1 MMPTYP
7 QLLSP
12 TYEPHVYSAS
22 WQKQYVAQFFTLES
36 GEKNGNSATYRCRL
50 HPEAPV
56 FKAHFPG
63 FPVLPG
69 VLTLKMVVDAINAS
83 QFFSTQTL
91 TVQSIGNAKYL
102 AVVNPQETQ
111 EVEISV
117 TLKAEKNADEP
128 AVFQFKATV
137 QNGETRFATFSFSC
151 TAADFITVGV
161 EENEVCA
168 VIPTYQNAKT
178 LLKVVADVHRVV
190 DTVFVVDDGSND
202 GTAALLD
209 KATGNERPEKVLTH
223 PKNCGKGAALKTG
236 LTYARQQGFRY
247 AVTVD
252 ADGQHRADD
261 IPALLKAVEEEPDAL
276 AIGSR
281 GLQHENMPAK
291 STFANRFSNFWFAL
305 QTLQRLPDTQ
315 SGLRVYPLRCL
326 HGLRWMSARYEA
338 ELTLLVFSAWA
349 GVKLLPV
356 PVSVYYPP
364 RDQRVTHFRPGRDFT
379 RISVLNTLLCFLMVV
394 YGWPR
399 IFADR
404 LQGVSK
410 ACFVSREL
418 FTLTSCQIW

>member
-1 MMPTYP
+1 MSLTSI
-7 QLLSP
+7 L
-12 TYEPHVYSAS
+12 PHGK
-22 WQKQYVAQFFTLES
+22 KQYVAQFFTLES

-117 TLKAEKNADEP
+117 ALKAEKNADEP

-151 TAADFITVGV
+151 TAADFMTVGV

-247 AVTVD
+247 AVTMD

-261 IPALLKAVEEEPDAL
+261 IPALLKAVEEDPDAL

-315 SGLRVYPLRCL
+315 SGLRVYPLRRL

-399 IFADR
+399 IFCRQIAR
-404 LQGVSK
+404 GVK
-410 ACFVSREL
+410 GVFRK
-418 FTLTSCQIW
+418 

>member
-1 MMPTYP
+1 MSLTSI
-7 QLLSP
+7 L
-12 TYEPHVYSAS
+12 PHGK
-22 WQKQYVAQFFTLES
+22 KQYVAQFFTLEA

-117 TLKAEKNADEP
+117 ALKAEKNADEP

-151 TAADFITVGV
+151 TAADIITVGV

-315 SGLRVYPLRCL
+315 SGLRVYPLRRL

-399 IFADR
+399 VFCRQIAR
-404 LQGVSK
+404 GVK
-410 ACFVSREL
+410 GVFRK
-418 FTLTSCQIW
+418 

>member
-1 MMPTYP
+1 MSLTSILP
-7 QLLSP
+7 QGK
-12 TYEPHVYSAS
+12 
-22 WQKQYVAQFFTLES
+22 KQYVAQFFTLES

-117 TLKAEKNADEP
+117 ALKAEKNADEP

-399 IFADR
+399 IFCRQIAR
-404 LQGVSK
+404 GVIGVFCK
-410 ACFVSREL
+410 
-418 FTLTSCQIW
+418 

>member
-1 MMPTYP
+1 MSLTSI
-7 QLLSP
+7 L
-12 TYEPHVYSAS
+12 PHGK
-22 WQKQYVAQFFTLES
+22 KQYVAQFFTLEA

-117 TLKAEKNADEP
+117 ALKAEKNADELT
-128 AVFQFKATV
+128 VFQFKATV

-399 IFADR
+399 IFCRQIAR
-404 LQGVSK
+404 GVK
-410 ACFVSREL
+410 GVFCK
-418 FTLTSCQIW
+418 

>member
-1 MMPTYP
+1 MSLTSI
-7 QLLSP
+7 L
-12 TYEPHVYSAS
+12 PHGK
-22 WQKQYVAQFFTLES
+22 KQYVAQFFTLES

-117 TLKAEKNADEP
+117 ALKAEKNADEP
-128 AVFQFKATV
+128 TVFQFKATV

-151 TAADFITVGV
+151 TAADFMTVGV

-315 SGLRVYPLRCL
+315 SGLRIYPLRRL

-399 IFADR
+399 IFCRQIAR
-404 LQGVSK
+404 GVK
-410 ACFVSREL
+410 GVFRK
-418 FTLTSCQIW
+418 

>member
-1 MMPTYP
+1 MSLTSI
-7 QLLSP
+7 L
-12 TYEPHVYSAS
+12 PHGK
-22 WQKQYVAQFFTLES
+22 KQYVAQFFTLES

-117 TLKAEKNADEP
+117 ALKAEKNADEP

-151 TAADFITVGV
+151 TAADFITVGM

-315 SGLRVYPLRCL
+315 SGLRVYPLRRL

-399 IFADR
+399 IFCRQIAR
-404 LQGVSK
+404 GVK
-410 ACFVSREL
+410 GVFRK
-418 FTLTSCQIW
+418 

>member
-1 MMPTYP
+1 MSLTSI
-7 QLLSP
+7 L
-12 TYEPHVYSAS
+12 PHGK
-22 WQKQYVAQFFTLES
+22 KQYVAQFFTLES

-56 FKAHFPG
+56 FKAHFPE

-111 EVEISV
+111 EVEINV
-117 TLKAEKNADEP
+117 ALKAEKNADEP

-151 TAADFITVGV
+151 TAADFMTVGV

-315 SGLRVYPLRCL
+315 SGLRIYPLRRL
-326 HGLRWMSARYEA
+326 LGLRWMSARYEA

-399 IFADR
+399 IFCR
-404 LQGVSK
+404 
-410 ACFVSREL
+410 
-418 FTLTSCQIW
+418 QITRGIKDVFCK

>member
-1 MMPTYP
+1 MSLTSI
-7 QLLSP
+7 L
-12 TYEPHVYSAS
+12 PHGK
-22 WQKQYVAQFFTLES
+22 KQYVAQFFTLES

-91 TVQSIGNAKYL
+91 MVQSIGNAKYL
-102 AVVNPQETQ
+102 AVINPQETQ

-117 TLKAEKNADEP
+117 ALKAEKNADEP

-178 LLKVVADVHRVV
+178 LLQVVADVHRVV

-209 KATGNERPEKVLTH
+209 KATGSERPEKVLTH

-315 SGLRVYPLRCL
+315 SGLRIYPLRCL

-349 GVKLLPV
+349 GVKLLPI

-399 IFADR
+399 IFCRQIAR
-404 LQGVSK
+404 GVK
-410 ACFVSREL
+410 GVFRK
-418 FTLTSCQIW
+418 

>member
-1 MMPTYP
+1 MSLTSI
-7 QLLSP
+7 L
-12 TYEPHVYSAS
+12 PHGK
-22 WQKQYVAQFFTLES
+22 KQYVAQFFTLEA

-117 TLKAEKNADEP
+117 ALKAEKNADEP

-137 QNGETRFATFSFSC
+137 QNSETRFATFSFSC
-151 TAADFITVGV
+151 TAADFMTVGV

-399 IFADR
+399 IFCRQIAR
-404 LQGVSK
+404 GVIGVFRK
-410 ACFVSREL
+410 
-418 FTLTSCQIW
+418 

>member
-1 MMPTYP
+1 MSLTSI
-7 QLLSP
+7 L
-12 TYEPHVYSAS
+12 PHGK
-22 WQKQYVAQFFTLES
+22 KQYVAQFFTLES

-117 TLKAEKNADEP
+117 ALKAEKNADEP

-178 LLKVVADVHRVV
+178 LLQVVADVHRVV

-315 SGLRVYPLRCL
+315 SGLRVYPLRRL

-379 RISVLNTLLCFLMVV
+379 RISVLNTLLCFLMAV

-399 IFADR
+399 IFCRQIAR
-404 LQGVSK
+404 GVK
-410 ACFVSREL
+410 GVFRK
-418 FTLTSCQIW
+418 

>member
-1 MMPTYP
+1 MSLTSI
-7 QLLSP
+7 L
-12 TYEPHVYSAS
+12 PHGK
-22 WQKQYVAQFFTLES
+22 KQYVAQFFTLEA

-91 TVQSIGNAKYL
+91 MVQSIGNAKYL
-102 AVVNPQETQ
+102 AVINPQETQ

-117 TLKAEKNADEP
+117 TQKAEKNADEP

-315 SGLRVYPLRCL
+315 SGLRVYPLRRL

-399 IFADR
+399 IFCRQIAR
-404 LQGVSK
+404 GVK
-410 ACFVSREL
+410 GVFRK
-418 FTLTSCQIW
+418 

>member
-1 MMPTYP
+1 MSLTSI
-7 QLLSP
+7 L
-12 TYEPHVYSAS
+12 PHGK
-22 WQKQYVAQFFTLES
+22 KQYVAQFFTLEA

-117 TLKAEKNADEP
+117 ALKAEKNADEP
-128 AVFQFKATV
+128 TVFQFKATV

-315 SGLRVYPLRCL
+315 SGLRVYPLRRL

-399 IFADR
+399 IFCRQIAR
-404 LQGVSK
+404 GVK
-410 ACFVSREL
+410 GVFCK
-418 FTLTSCQIW
+418 

>member
-1 MMPTYP
+1 MSLTSI
-7 QLLSP
+7 L
-12 TYEPHVYSAS
+12 PHGK
-22 WQKQYVAQFFTLES
+22 KQYVAQFFTLEA

-117 TLKAEKNADEP
+117 ALKAEKNADEP

-178 LLKVVADVHRVV
+178 LLQVVADVHRVV

-276 AIGSR
+276 VIGSR

-399 IFADR
+399 IFCRQIAR
-404 LQGVSK
+404 GVIGVFRK
-410 ACFVSREL
+410 
-418 FTLTSCQIW
+418 

>member
-1 MMPTYP
+1 MSLTSI
-7 QLLSP
+7 L
-12 TYEPHVYSAS
+12 PHGK
-22 WQKQYVAQFFTLES
+22 KQYVAQFFTLES
-36 GEKNGNSATYRCRL
+36 GEKNGNSATYRCHL

-91 TVQSIGNAKYL
+91 MVQSIGNAKYL

-117 TLKAEKNADEP
+117 ALKAEKNADELT
-128 AVFQFKATV
+128 VFQFKATV

-399 IFADR
+399 IFCRQIAR
-404 LQGVSK
+404 GVIGVFRK
-410 ACFVSREL
+410 
-418 FTLTSCQIW
+418 

>member
-1 MMPTYP
+1 MSLTSI
-7 QLLSP
+7 L
-12 TYEPHVYSAS
+12 PHGK
-22 WQKQYVAQFFTLES
+22 KQYVAQFFTLEA

-117 TLKAEKNADEP
+117 ALKAEKNADEP

-151 TAADFITVGV
+151 TAADFMTVGV

-315 SGLRVYPLRCL
+315 SGLRVYPLRRL

-399 IFADR
+399 IFCRQIAR
-404 LQGVSK
+404 GVK
-410 ACFVSREL
+410 DVFRK
-418 FTLTSCQIW
+418 

>member
-1 MMPTYP
+1 MSLTSI
-7 QLLSP
+7 L
-12 TYEPHVYSAS
+12 PHGK
-22 WQKQYVAQFFTLES
+22 KQYVAQFFTLEA

-117 TLKAEKNADEP
+117 ALKAEKNADEP

-247 AVTVD
+247 AVTMD

-315 SGLRVYPLRCL
+315 SGLRIYPLRRL

-379 RISVLNTLLCFLMVV
+379 RISMLNTLLCFLMVV

-399 IFADR
+399 IFCRQIAR
-404 LQGVSK
+404 GVK
-410 ACFVSREL
+410 GVFCK
-418 FTLTSCQIW
+418 

>member
-1 MMPTYP
+1 MSLTSI
-7 QLLSP
+7 L
-12 TYEPHVYSAS
+12 PHGK
-22 WQKQYVAQFFTLES
+22 KQYVAQFFTLES

-63 FPVLPG
+63 YPVLPG

-151 TAADFITVGV
+151 TAADFMTVGV

-276 AIGSR
+276 AIGNR

-315 SGLRVYPLRCL
+315 SGLRVYPLQRL

-399 IFADR
+399 IFCRQIAR
-404 LQGVSK
+404 GVK
-410 ACFVSREL
+410 GVFRK
-418 FTLTSCQIW
+418 

>member
-1 MMPTYP
+1 MSLTSI
-7 QLLSP
+7 L
-12 TYEPHVYSAS
+12 PHGK
-22 WQKQYVAQFFTLES
+22 KQYVAQFFTLEA

-56 FKAHFPG
+56 FKVHFPG
-63 FPVLPG
+63 FPILPG

-117 TLKAEKNADEP
+117 ALKAEKNADEP

-151 TAADFITVGV
+151 TAADFMTVGV

-315 SGLRVYPLRCL
+315 SGLRIYPLRRL

-399 IFADR
+399 IFCRQIAR
-404 LQGVSK
+404 GVIGVFRK
-410 ACFVSREL
+410 
-418 FTLTSCQIW
+418 

>member
-1 MMPTYP
+1 MSLTSI
-7 QLLSP
+7 L
-12 TYEPHVYSAS
+12 PHGK
-22 WQKQYVAQFFTLES
+22 KQYVAQFFTLES

-117 TLKAEKNADEP
+117 ALKAEKNADEP

-151 TAADFITVGV
+151 TAADFMTVGV

-209 KATGNERPEKVLTH
+209 KATGSERPEKVLTH

-315 SGLRVYPLRCL
+315 SGLRVYPLRRL

-399 IFADR
+399 IFCRQIAR
-404 LQGVSK
+404 GVK
-410 ACFVSREL
+410 GVFRK
-418 FTLTSCQIW
+418 

>member
-1 MMPTYP
+1 MSLTSI
-7 QLLSP
+7 L
-12 TYEPHVYSAS
+12 PHGK
-22 WQKQYVAQFFTLES
+22 KQYVAQFFTLES

-117 TLKAEKNADEP
+117 ALKAEKNADEP

-315 SGLRVYPLRCL
+315 SGLRIYPLQCL

-399 IFADR
+399 IFCRQIAR
-404 LQGVSK
+404 GVK
-410 ACFVSREL
+410 GVFRK
-418 FTLTSCQIW
+418 

>member
-1 MMPTYP
+1 MSLTSI
-7 QLLSP
+7 L
-12 TYEPHVYSAS
+12 PHGK
-22 WQKQYVAQFFTLES
+22 KQYVAQFFTLEA

-117 TLKAEKNADEP
+117 ALKAEKNADEP

-276 AIGSR
+276 VIGSR

-315 SGLRVYPLRCL
+315 SGLRVYPLRRL

-399 IFADR
+399 IFCRQIAR
-404 LQGVSK
+404 GVK
-410 ACFVSREL
+410 GVFRK
-418 FTLTSCQIW
+418 

>member
-1 MMPTYP
+1 MSLTSI
-7 QLLSP
+7 L
-12 TYEPHVYSAS
+12 PHGK
-22 WQKQYVAQFFTLES
+22 KQYVAQFFTLGA
-36 GEKNGNSATYRCRL
+36 GEKNGNSTTYRCRL

-117 TLKAEKNADEP
+117 ALKAEKNADEP
-128 AVFQFKATV
+128 AIFQFKASV

-151 TAADFITVGV
+151 TAADFMTVGV

-178 LLKVVADVHRVV
+178 LLQVVADVHRVV

-399 IFADR
+399 IFCRQIAR
-404 LQGVSK
+404 GVK
-410 ACFVSREL
+410 GVFRK
-418 FTLTSCQIW
+418 

>member
-1 MMPTYP
+1 MSLTSI
-7 QLLSP
+7 L
-12 TYEPHVYSAS
+12 PHGK
-22 WQKQYVAQFFTLES
+22 KQYVAQFFTLES

-117 TLKAEKNADEP
+117 ALKAEKNADELT
-128 AVFQFKATV
+128 VFQFKATV

-151 TAADFITVGV
+151 TAANFITVGV

-190 DTVFVVDDGSND
+190 NTVFVVDDGSND

-236 LTYARQQGFRY
+236 LTFAHQQGFRY

-315 SGLRVYPLRCL
+315 SGLRVYPLRHL

-399 IFADR
+399 IFCRQIAR
-404 LQGVSK
+404 GVK
-410 ACFVSREL
+410 GVFRK
-418 FTLTSCQIW
+418 

>member
-1 MMPTYP
+1 MSLTSI
-7 QLLSP
+7 L
-12 TYEPHVYSAS
+12 PHGK
-22 WQKQYVAQFFTLES
+22 KQYVAQFFTLEA

-117 TLKAEKNADEP
+117 ALKAEKNADEP

-190 DTVFVVDDGSND
+190 DTMFVVDDGSND

-315 SGLRVYPLRCL
+315 SGLRVYPLRRL

-399 IFADR
+399 IFCRQIAR
-404 LQGVSK
+404 GVK
-410 ACFVSREL
+410 GVFRK
-418 FTLTSCQIW
+418 

>member
-1 MMPTYP
+1 MSLTSI
-7 QLLSP
+7 L
-12 TYEPHVYSAS
+12 PHGK
-22 WQKQYVAQFFTLES
+22 KQYVAQFFTLES
-36 GEKNGNSATYRCRL
+36 DEKNGNSATYRCRL

-117 TLKAEKNADEP
+117 ALKAEKNADEP

-178 LLKVVADVHRVV
+178 LLKVVTDVHRVV
-190 DTVFVVDDGSND
+190 DTVIVVDDGSND

-281 GLQHENMPAK
+281 RLQHENMPAK

-315 SGLRVYPLRCL
+315 SGLRVYPLRRL

-399 IFADR
+399 IFCRQIAR
-404 LQGVSK
+404 GVK
-410 ACFVSREL
+410 GVFRK
-418 FTLTSCQIW
+418 

>member
-1 MMPTYP
+1 MSLTSI
-7 QLLSP
+7 L
-12 TYEPHVYSAS
+12 PHGK
-22 WQKQYVAQFFTLES
+22 KQYVAQFFTLES

-63 FPVLPG
+63 FPILPG

-117 TLKAEKNADEP
+117 ALKAEKNADELT
-128 AVFQFKATV
+128 VFQFKATV

-151 TAADFITVGV
+151 TAADFMTVGV

-399 IFADR
+399 IFCRQIAR
-404 LQGVSK
+404 GVK
-410 ACFVSREL
+410 GVFRK
-418 FTLTSCQIW
+418 

>member
-1 MMPTYP
+1 MSLTSI
-7 QLLSP
+7 L
-12 TYEPHVYSAS
+12 PHGK
-22 WQKQYVAQFFTLES
+22 KQYVAQFFTLEA

-117 TLKAEKNADEP
+117 ALKAEKNADELT
-128 AVFQFKATV
+128 VFQFKATV

-151 TAADFITVGV
+151 TAANFITVGV

-252 ADGQHRADD
+252 ADGQHRAND
-261 IPALLKAVEEEPDAL
+261 IPALLQAVEEEPDAL

-315 SGLRVYPLRCL
+315 SGLRVYPLRRL

-399 IFADR
+399 IFFRQIAR
-404 LQGVSK
+404 GVK
-410 ACFVSREL
+410 GVFRK
-418 FTLTSCQIW
+418 

>member
-1 MMPTYP
+1 MSLTSILP
-7 QLLSP
+7 QGK
-12 TYEPHVYSAS
+12 
-22 WQKQYVAQFFTLES
+22 KQYVAQFFTLEA

-117 TLKAEKNADEP
+117 ALKAEKNADEP

-190 DTVFVVDDGSND
+190 NTVFVVDDGSND

-209 KATGNERPEKVLTH
+209 KATGNERLEKVLTH

-315 SGLRVYPLRCL
+315 SGLRVYPLRRL

-399 IFADR
+399 IFCRQIAR
-404 LQGVSK
+404 GVK
-410 ACFVSREL
+410 GVFRK
-418 FTLTSCQIW
+418 

>member
-1 MMPTYP
+1 MSLTSI
-7 QLLSP
+7 L
-12 TYEPHVYSAS
+12 PHGK
-22 WQKQYVAQFFTLES
+22 KQYVAQFFTLES

-117 TLKAEKNADEP
+117 ALKAEKNADEP

-236 LTYARQQGFRY
+236 LTYVRQQGFRY

-399 IFADR
+399 IFCRQIAR
-404 LQGVSK
+404 GVK
-410 ACFVSREL
+410 GVFRK
-418 FTLTSCQIW
+418 

>member
-1 MMPTYP
+1 MSLTSI
-7 QLLSP
+7 L
-12 TYEPHVYSAS
+12 PHGK
-22 WQKQYVAQFFTLES
+22 KQYVAQFFTLEA

-117 TLKAEKNADEP
+117 ALKAEKNADEP
-128 AVFQFKATV
+128 AIFQFKASV

-178 LLKVVADVHRVV
+178 LLQVVADVHRVV
-190 DTVFVVDDGSND
+190 DTVIVVDDGSND

-315 SGLRVYPLRCL
+315 SGLRVYPLRRL
-326 HGLRWMSARYEA
+326 HGMRWMSARYEA

-399 IFADR
+399 IFCRQIAR
-404 LQGVSK
+404 GVIGVFRK
-410 ACFVSREL
+410 
-418 FTLTSCQIW
+418 

>member
-1 MMPTYP
+1 MSLTSI
-7 QLLSP
+7 L
-12 TYEPHVYSAS
+12 PHGK
-22 WQKQYVAQFFTLES
+22 KQYVAQFFTLES

-91 TVQSIGNAKYL
+91 MVQSIGNAKYL

-111 EVEISV
+111 EVEINV
-117 TLKAEKNADEP
+117 ALKAEKEADEP

-399 IFADR
+399 IFCR
-404 LQGVSK
+404 QITRGVK
-410 ACFVSREL
+410 GVFCK
-418 FTLTSCQIW
+418 

>member
-1 MMPTYP
+1 MSLTSI
-7 QLLSP
+7 L
-12 TYEPHVYSAS
+12 PHGK
-22 WQKQYVAQFFTLES
+22 KQYVAQFFTLES

-117 TLKAEKNADEP
+117 ALKAEKNADKP

-276 AIGSR
+276 VIGSR

-399 IFADR
+399 IFCRQIAR
-404 LQGVSK
+404 GVK
-410 ACFVSREL
+410 GVFCK
-418 FTLTSCQIW
+418 

>member
-1 MMPTYP
+1 MSLTSI
-7 QLLSP
+7 L
-12 TYEPHVYSAS
+12 PHGK
-22 WQKQYVAQFFTLES
+22 KQYVAQFFTLES

-117 TLKAEKNADEP
+117 ALKAEKNADEP

-252 ADGQHRADD
+252 ADGQHLADD

-315 SGLRVYPLRCL
+315 SGLRVYPLRRL

-399 IFADR
+399 IFCRQIAR
-404 LQGVSK
+404 GVK
-410 ACFVSREL
+410 GVFRK
-418 FTLTSCQIW
+418 

>member
-1 MMPTYP
+1 MSLTSI
-7 QLLSP
+7 L
-12 TYEPHVYSAS
+12 PHGK
-22 WQKQYVAQFFTLES
+22 KQYVAQFFTLES

-117 TLKAEKNADEP
+117 ALKAEKNADKP
-128 AVFQFKATV
+128 AFFQFKATV

-315 SGLRVYPLRCL
+315 SGLRIYPLRYL

-399 IFADR
+399 IFCR
-404 LQGVSK
+404 QITRGVK
-410 ACFVSREL
+410 GVFRK
-418 FTLTSCQIW
+418 

>member
-1 MMPTYP
+1 MSLTSI
-7 QLLSP
+7 L
-12 TYEPHVYSAS
+12 PHGK
-22 WQKQYVAQFFTLES
+22 KQYVAQFFTLES

-117 TLKAEKNADEP
+117 ALKAEKNADEP

-151 TAADFITVGV
+151 TAADFMTVGV

-399 IFADR
+399 IFCRQIAR
-404 LQGVSK
+404 GVK
-410 ACFVSREL
+410 GVFCK
-418 FTLTSCQIW
+418 

>member
-1 MMPTYP
+1 MSLTSI
-7 QLLSP
+7 L
-12 TYEPHVYSAS
+12 PHGK
-22 WQKQYVAQFFTLES
+22 KQYVAQFFTLES

-117 TLKAEKNADEP
+117 ALKAEKNADEP

-137 QNGETRFATFSFSC
+137 QNGEMRFATFSFSC

-190 DTVFVVDDGSND
+190 DTVIVVDDGSND

-209 KATGNERPEKVLTH
+209 KATGSERPEKVLTH

-399 IFADR
+399 IFCRQIAR
-404 LQGVSK
+404 GVK
-410 ACFVSREL
+410 GVFRK
-418 FTLTSCQIW
+418 

>member
-1 MMPTYP
+1 MSLTSI
-7 QLLSP
+7 L
-12 TYEPHVYSAS
+12 PHGK
-22 WQKQYVAQFFTLES
+22 KQYVAQFFTLES

-117 TLKAEKNADEP
+117 ALKAEKNADEP

-151 TAADFITVGV
+151 TAADFMTVGV

-190 DTVFVVDDGSND
+190 DTVIVVDDGSND

-315 SGLRVYPLRCL
+315 SGLRVYPLRRL

-399 IFADR
+399 IFCRQIAR
-404 LQGVSK
+404 GVK
-410 ACFVSREL
+410 GVFRK
-418 FTLTSCQIW
+418 

>member
-1 MMPTYP
+1 MSLTSI
-7 QLLSP
+7 L
-12 TYEPHVYSAS
+12 PHGK
-22 WQKQYVAQFFTLES
+22 KQYVAQFFTIEA

-117 TLKAEKNADEP
+117 ALKAEKNADELT
-128 AVFQFKATV
+128 VFQFKATV
-137 QNGETRFATFSFSC
+137 ENGETRFATFSFSC

-315 SGLRVYPLRCL
+315 SGLRVYPLRRL

-399 IFADR
+399 IFCRQIAR
-404 LQGVSK
+404 GVK
-410 ACFVSREL
+410 GVFRK
-418 FTLTSCQIW
+418 

>member
-1 MMPTYP
+1 MSLTSI
-7 QLLSP
+7 L
-12 TYEPHVYSAS
+12 PHGK
-22 WQKQYVAQFFTLES
+22 KQYVAQFFTLEA

-83 QFFSTQTL
+83 QFFSTQML

-117 TLKAEKNADEP
+117 ALKAEKNADEP

-276 AIGSR
+276 ATGSR

-315 SGLRVYPLRCL
+315 SGLRVYPLRRL

-399 IFADR
+399 IFCRQIAR
-404 LQGVSK
+404 GVK
-410 ACFVSREL
+410 GVFRK
-418 FTLTSCQIW
+418 

>member
-1 MMPTYP
+1 MSLTSI
-7 QLLSP
+7 L
-12 TYEPHVYSAS
+12 PHGK
-22 WQKQYVAQFFTLES
+22 KQYVAQFFTLES
-36 GEKNGNSATYRCRL
+36 GERNGNSATYRCRL

-117 TLKAEKNADEP
+117 ALKAEKNADEP

-151 TAADFITVGV
+151 TAADFITVDV
-161 EENEVCA
+161 EENEACA

-315 SGLRVYPLRCL
+315 SGLRVYPLRRL

-399 IFADR
+399 IFCRQIAR
-404 LQGVSK
+404 GVK
-410 ACFVSREL
+410 GVFRK
-418 FTLTSCQIW
+418 